1 MLLEIVLPHRH
12 CLPCDNVY
20 HVIDVAMFVHHE
32 VLVTSQ
38 WLLILLL
45 DLRSFVTAC
54 LSFLLKLIE
63 LSLHNVL
70 VILGFHICLGLL
82 TCSLAIC
89 MHFELL
95 VIAHVEKSLL
105 SLFEAIGCWDFLI

>member
-12 CLPCDNVY
+12 CLPCDNIY
-20 HVIDVAMFVHHE
+20 HVIDVAVFVHHE

-38 WLLILLL
+38 WLL
-45 DLRSFVTAC
+45 DLRSFVAAC

-70 VILGFHICLGLL
+70 VILGFHICLELL

-89 MHFELL
+89 VHFELL
-95 VIAHVEKSLL
+95 VIVHVEKGLL
-105 SLFEAIGCWDFLI
+105 SLLEAIGCWDFLI